1 MLFYKKWIYLDIFL
15 FTVRWYMWMMRHNL
29 EELTSTEILD
39 KKTVGRTSVLF
50 TKKALLHVL
59 DQHSEEAG
67 TEKAKLLQK
76 ICFHWTK
83 EVEEKGK
90 EIVAKLPDE
99 LERYRKNGV
108 KLTEDPRK
116 SLISHIYICLGV
128 RSGLCNWSFYSQIFL
143 KLFRFIKRKNNQFL

>member
-1 MLFYKKWIYLDIFL
+1 MLFYKKWIYLDIL
-15 FTVRWYMWMMRHNL
+15 LLTVWWYMWMMRNNL
-29 EELTSTEILD
+29 EDLTSTEILD

-67 TEKAKLLQK
+67 TEKAKLFQK

-83 EVEEKGK
+83 EVEEKWK

-116 SLISHIYICLGV
+116 SLISHIYLPWSKEWIVQLKFLQPNIFEIV
-128 RSGLCNWSFYSQIFL
+128 SFY
-143 KLFRFIKRKNNQFL
+143 KKKK

>member
-1 MLFYKKWIYLDIFL
+1 
-15 FTVRWYMWMMRHNL
+15 MWMMRNNL

-39 KKTVGRTSVLF
+39 KKTVGRTSILF

-90 EIVAKLPDE
+90 EIVEKLPDE
-99 LERYRKNGV
+99 LERYRKNRV
-108 KLTEDPRK
+108 RLTEDPRQN
-116 SLISHIYICLGV
+116 LISHLDLPWSKDWIVQL
-128 RSGLCNWSFYSQIFL
+128 RSLKPDTFEIVSFY
-143 KLFRFIKRKNNQFL
+143 KKRQ

>member
-1 MLFYKKWIYLDIFL
+1 
-15 FTVRWYMWMMRHNL
+15 MRNNL

-39 KKTVGRTSVLF
+39 KKTVGRTSILF

-90 EIVAKLPDE
+90 EIVEKLPDE
-99 LERYRKNGV
+99 LERYRKNRV
-108 KLTEDPRK
+108 RLTEDPRQN
-116 SLISHIYICLGV
+116 LISHLDLPWSKDWIVQL
-128 RSGLCNWSFYSQIFL
+128 RSLKPDTFEIVSFY
-143 KLFRFIKRKNNQFL
+143 KKRQ

>member
-1 MLFYKKWIYLDIFL
+1 
-15 FTVRWYMWMMRHNL
+15 MWMMRNNL

-39 KKTVGRTSVLF
+39 KKTVGRTSILF

-90 EIVAKLPDE
+90 EIVAKLPRDLDWYRRNGQRLTE
-99 LERYRKNGV
+99 APRKN
-108 KLTEDPRK
+108 
-116 SLISHIYICLGV
+116 LISHLYLPWSKDWIVQLKFLKPDTFEIV
-128 RSGLCNWSFYSQIFL
+128 SFY
-143 KLFRFIKRKNNQFL
+143 KKRQ